1 MSKKISLTK
10 TTASRIY
17 FQYIPVNSG
26 SSNSP
31 KLTSISCPQCLGK
44 AYQRNL
50 STAHLS
56 RHIQDGYLEVSKHV
70 RTIYPLVQGSETE
83 VYNCPS
89 KLRITNWYIHI
100 YLKLSLFKSLSRY
113 KTFLEDLILLTKKCS
128 KTGDYLLLKHWVLH
142 VKWYNATYSKFSFNV
157 KKCYRKSKRL
167 FEKEKEK
174 GFFVINI
181 KHQTKY

>member
-31 KLTSISCPQCLGK
+31 KLTSIQRMSPMLGK
-44 AYQRNL
+44 SISEKLVNSPFIQTYPRWL
-50 STAHLS
+50 SGGIKARKNYLS
-56 RHIQDGYLEVSKHV
+56 VSSRFRDGS
-70 RTIYPLVQGSETE
+70 VQ
-83 VYNCPS
+83 
-89 KLRITNWYIHI
+89 LRITNWYIHI